1 MNPSLL
7 RSYHH
12 SQSLKCFCFWKYNC
26 FINFFVVFYFDVINI
41 ATLNI
46 LYLTW
51 NKINI
56 SVLNNINLFLKR
68 QIFEKLNLN
77 WLGGINTLLQNLR
90 TTIFKIWSFYYFAI
104 TFSFFCCSIGWGWK
118 CWKQLCSYIKWV
130 LHSFILLKCI
140 IYFVA
145 FRYA

>member
-12 SQSLKCFCFWKYNC
+12 SQSLRCFFFWKYNC
-26 FINFFVVFYFDVINI
+26 FINFFVVFYFNVIKI

-56 SVLNNINLFLKR
+56 SVLNNININLIFLKR

-77 WLGGINTLLQNLR
+77 WLGGINTFLQNLQ

-104 TFSFFCCSIGWGWK
+104 TFSFFLLQYW
-118 CWKQLCSYIKWV
+118 LRMEMLETTLF
-130 LHSFILLKCI
+130 LHQVSFTF
-140 IYFVA
+140 IYTG
-145 FRYA
+145 